1 MFYLPRLAP
10 LCVSGAVMNA
20 TCTSKFSLFK
30 AAEYKFAVIYL
41 LKLINQIIVNES
53 VSQAK
58 TIEICHCKSNW
69 LRTCQNAWSL

>member
-10 LCVSGAVMNA
+10 LCLSGAVMNA

-30 AAEYKFAVIYL
+30 AAEYKFVVIL

-53 VSQAK
+53 VA
-58 TIEICHCKSNW
+58 
-69 LRTCQNAWSL
+69 

>member
-1 MFYLPRLAP
+1 MFYLPRLAL

-53 VSQAK
+53 VS
-58 TIEICHCKSNW
+58 
-69 LRTCQNAWSL
+69 

>member
-1 MFYLPRLAP
+1 
-10 LCVSGAVMNA
+10 MNA

-53 VSQAK
+53 VS
-58 TIEICHCKSNW
+58 
-69 LRTCQNAWSL
+69 